1 MAEKVKPVQLKPE
14 TLEAFT
20 AYIAE
25 AEAAMEKTLGGA
37 EFLWSDGD
45 SKRAQQVR
53 KGKIVAEFWRG
64 KGPVKAPSG
73 LIHDWIGAAYAPG
86 ATVAQTLA
94 LIQDY
99 DNHKVIYQPEVIG
112 SKLISRKGDHF
123 KIYLRVLKKKII
135 TVVLDTDH
143 DVDYFSLEG
152 GRAGCRSY
160 TTGTAEVANA
170 GKPDEKVEAPDT
182 GYGFLWRLNTY
193 WRFLERD
200 GGTYMECRAI
210 SLTRDIPFAL
220 RLIIDPIVRSLPKEA
235 LLHTLKATCQ
245 AFAEAR

>member
-1 MAEKVKPVQLKPE
+1 MAEKVQPAQLKPE
-14 TLEAFT
+14 TLQAFEA
-20 AYIAE
+20 YVRD
-25 AEAAMEKTLGGA
+25 AEAAMQQTLDGVA
-37 EFLWSDGD
+37 FLWSDGQP
-45 SKRAQQVR
+45 KRAKQVR
-53 KGKIVAEFWRG
+53 GGKIVAEFWSG
-64 KGPVKAPSG
+64 KDPVRVPAG
-73 LIHDWIGAAYAPG
+73 LIHDWVGAAFVPG
-86 ATVAQTLA
+86 ATVARALA

-99 DNHKVIYQPEVIG
+99 DNHKVVYQPEVIE
-112 SKLISRKGDHF
+112 SKLIRRRGDDF
-123 KIYLRVLKKKII
+123 KIFLRVLKKKII

-160 TTGTAEVANA
+160 TTRTAEVANA
-170 GKPDEKVEAPDT
+170 AKPDEKVEAPDT

-245 AFAEAR
+245 ALAEAR